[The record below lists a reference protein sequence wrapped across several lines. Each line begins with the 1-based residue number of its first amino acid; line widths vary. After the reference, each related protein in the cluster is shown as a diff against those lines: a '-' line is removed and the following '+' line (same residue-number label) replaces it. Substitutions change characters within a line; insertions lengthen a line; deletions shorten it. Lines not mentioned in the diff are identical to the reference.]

1 MHEKAFEHQCDCVTA
16 HCAEADQPRKRK
28 LALFALA
35 LGSFCIGTSE
45 FASMGI
51 LQLFAADMRLSI
63 SSATDAIT
71 AYALGVVIGAPVVTL
86 AAARLNR
93 RTLLLCLMVL
103 FIVGNGLSSMARN
116 LETLAVARF
125 ISGLPQGAYFGAGAV
140 VASSVVGQGGGGKA
154 FALVMTGLTVATI
167 VGSPLATF
175 LGQSLGWRNTYVAV
189 ALLAFTA
196 LLALWAWTPRSD
208 ALRGGPLIQELGSLR
223 KGSVWGTMLVAAL
236 GVASI
241 FAVYTFIGP
250 FVTDVAL
257 LDRHWIPI
265 ALALFGIGMT
275 VGNLVGGRLADMHAA
290 RGLVWGFGGA
300 LAVLTTLALC
310 GTHAPVLMLTLFGVG
325 ATMMMAIPTIQVRL
339 TQFAP
344 EAPTLMGAMNL
355 ASLNVANAIG
365 AWSGARAIE
374 AGHGLLSAAWAGF
387 ALTAAGLVVF
397 ALTFRRSPR
406 LAIARLAQRVRA

>member
-1 MHEKAFEHQCDCVTA
+1 MHEKAFEAQCASVHV
-16 HCAEADQPRKRK
+16 HCRDHKQQARRS
-28 LALFALA
+28 LTLFALA

-51 LQLFAADMRLSI
+51 LQLFSVSLGI
-63 SSATDAIT
+63 SLPTATNAIT
-71 AYALGVVIGAPVVTL
+71 AYAFGVVIGAPAVTL
-86 AAARLNR
+86 AAASLNR

-103 FIVGNGLSSMARN
+103 FVVGNVLSSQAAN
-116 LETLAVARF
+116 LGMFAVARF

-140 VASSVVGQGGGGKA
+140 VASYIVGPGKGGKA

-175 LGQSLGWRNTYVAV
+175 LGQNFGWRNTYLAVAGLGTV
-189 ALLAFTA
+189 AFFALLA
-196 LLALWAWTPRSD
+196 WVPRTD
-208 ALRGGPLIQELGSLR
+208 ALRGGPVVQELSALR
-223 KGSVWGTMLVAAL
+223 KGSVWATMLVAAL

-250 FVTDVAL
+250 FITDVVV
-257 LDRHWIPI
+257 LDRTWIPV

-275 VGNLVGGRLADMHAA
+275 LGNLLGGQLADRYPQ
-290 RGLVWGFGGA
+290 RGLVIGYGA
-300 LAVLTTLALC
+300 ALVVLATLAVAGGNVWALM
-310 GTHAPVLMLTLFGVG
+310 TTLFGVG
-325 ATMMMAIPTIQVRL
+325 ATMMIAIPTIQVRL

-365 AWSGARAIE
+365 AWGGGAAI
-374 AGHGLLSAAWAGF
+374 AADLGLLSAAWAGF
-387 ALTAAGLVVF
+387 VLTLLGLVVF
-397 ALTFRRSPR
+397 GITLPR
-406 LAIARLAQRVRA
+406 APRMVAVTDAATL